1 MSLKRVNANHF
12 DEKMEMRTGRRTI
25 EKENIIAAV
34 YSFLEIHLIACQ
46 LKILVKKSEKK
57 LCTNSLFASFLV
69 TLCISCINVQV
80 IKLYSTNDITLIYS
94 YDILKTKTHF
104 FYLRMPCLS
113 LTIQPILTIVFAD
126 YYVRCRFTFFGGNI
140 IQ

>member
-34 YSFLEIHLIACQ
+34 YSFLEIYLIACY

-57 LCTNSLFASFLV
+57 TYVQIHCLHHFWSL
-69 TLCISCINVQV
+69 
-80 IKLYSTNDITLIYS
+80 
-94 YDILKTKTHF
+94 
-104 FYLRMPCLS
+104 
-113 LTIQPILTIVFAD
+113 
-126 YYVRCRFTFFGGNI
+126 YVYHV
-140 IQ
+140 

>member
-57 LCTNSLFASFLV
+57 TMYKFIVCIIFGHF
-69 TLCISCINVQV
+69 ISCINVQV

-104 FYLRMPCLS
+104 FYLRMPYLS